1 MDDAKFLGMHLWEG
15 MRGNWWLKGM
25 VQERFISGKRR
36 QRCYKFWGGARRMS
50 AIHRNRVYAA

>member
-1 MDDAKFLGMHLWEG
+1 MDDAKFLGMHLWE
-15 MRGNWWLKGM
+15 GM